1 MKIPEIRAIAR
12 NRGLKLGVGGK
23 AALIRAI
30 QRDEGNFDCFGRA
43 DSNYCDQEN
52 CLWRTDCL
60 PAAKAM
66 NKA

>member
-1 MKIPEIRAIAR
+1 MRIQEIRAIAR
-12 NRGLKLGVGGK
+12 ERGLKPGVTSK

-43 DSNYCDQEN
+43 DSNYCDQEA

-60 PAAKAM
+60 PAARKDA
-66 NKA
+66 